1 VSRRGSTIQ
10 KDRRH
15 VRQIPADQANVRAY
29 IDRFMILGFAV
40 LGALLLMLFLQPK
53 PRERETGMPA

>member
-1 VSRRGSTIQ
+1 LV
-10 KDRRH
+10 
-15 VRQIPADQANVRAY
+15 IPADQANVRAY